1 MYQTYHNREIVKK
14 FSQIRKEKI
23 PGVHLAANKI
33 ETHRKPMTVA
43 IQSESEVVRMSVLP
57 KSKERRS
64 LLSALETI
72 QLILSFGMFTIALI
86 KLIVELLKNDK
97 K

>member
-1 MYQTYHNREIVKK
+1 
-14 FSQIRKEKI
+14 
-23 PGVHLAANKI
+23 
-33 ETHRKPMTVA
+33 MTVA

-86 KLIVELLKNDK
+86 KLGLGIAKNDK
-97 K
+97 NNRSLTLAS

>member
-1 MYQTYHNREIVKK
+1 
-14 FSQIRKEKI
+14 
-23 PGVHLAANKI
+23 
-33 ETHRKPMTVA
+33 MTVA
-43 IQSESEVVRMSVLP
+43 IQSESEVVRMSVFP

-86 KLIVELLKNDK
+86 KLVVDLLKNDK
-97 K
+97 KK

>member
-1 MYQTYHNREIVKK
+1 
-14 FSQIRKEKI
+14 
-23 PGVHLAANKI
+23 
-33 ETHRKPMTVA
+33 MTVA
-43 IQSESEVVRMSVLP
+43 IQSESEVVHMSVLP

-86 KLIVELLKNDK
+86 KLIV
-97 K
+97 

>member
-1 MYQTYHNREIVKK
+1 
-14 FSQIRKEKI
+14 
-23 PGVHLAANKI
+23 
-33 ETHRKPMTVA
+33 MTVA

-97 K
+97 NNRSLTLAS